1 MLIYRN
7 NHRPDMGACRTSV
20 QDQDTLPLSLRS
32 FFRTIPLSPF
42 REKAYLAFA
51 TQQIKRN
58 GIGIVSY
65 TEAVNE
71 IADLNIRLSHTA
83 TLKYCYF
90 RRFRFL
96 ELYLSIIKVFRL
108 CLGVL

>member
-1 MLIYRN
+1 MV
-7 NHRPDMGACRTSV
+7 HRDRPLNQSH
-20 QDQDTLPLSLRS
+20 QD
-32 FFRTIPLSPF
+32 
-42 REKAYLAFA
+42 YLAFA

-90 RRFRFL
+90 RRFRIL
-96 ELYLSIIKVFRL
+96 ELYLSIIKVFTL
-108 CLGVL
+108 CFGVL